1 MSLTTKGRVKSR
13 EMEKKKKAANI
24 TNIGQKSSF
33 RAHPWLTVYREALG
47 AASLLIYL
55 FFFMSK
61 GKKLEN
67 SKEKEKKKKT
77 KITTIPPLGI
87 SSAILLCILK
97 AFFKNSSCKII
108 FKYVHVF
115 YYLNVKWLAHPS
127 INGILIYLNHKNNTS
142 KFVTGNEQFESKNI
156 WVQILSPSFT
166 T

>member
-33 RAHPWLTVYREALG
+33 RAHPWLIVYREAPG

-67 SKEKEKKKKT
+67 SKEEEKKKKT
-77 KITTIPPLGI
+77 KITHG
-87 SSAILLCILK
+87 S
-97 AFFKNSSCKII
+97 
-108 FKYVHVF
+108 
-115 YYLNVKWLAHPS
+115 
-127 INGILIYLNHKNNTS
+127 
-142 KFVTGNEQFESKNI
+142 
-156 WVQILSPSFT
+156 T
-166 T
+166 TWDKQCYFIMYP